1 MQQKQATGVDTKA
14 MLPIF
19 SCGFMVVAELFL
31 PWFSMPVLK
40 YSKLQ
45 TSYTLWKVSEYVDN
59 IQKSI
64 RGGGK
69 LSMELLTAEERK
81 TNGEY
86 SIAVKVIEIIMTVL
100 LNGTAIS
107 A

>member
-45 TSYTLWKVSEYVDN
+45 TSYTLWNVSECVDN

-64 RGGGK
+64 RGTVDGGGNK
-69 LSMELLTAEERK
+69 NDWAV
-81 TNGEY
+81 EY
-86 SIAVKVIEIIMTVL
+86 CLAGLCNYFDSSPDWCCDCSI
-100 LNGTAIS
+100 
-107 A
+107 